1 MFNVKISLF
10 ARTRDLEHNIDSLH
24 DKIIEMTMVFKE
36 AVDIYLQ
43 EQRSEKYRQTSKK
56 IKIIEHD
63 SDTLRREIES
73 KLYEQNLIPDLRGNI
88 LELVENL
95 DRVVN
100 LFDEVA
106 HKFYIERPDIP
117 EEYHNKLKEL
127 VNQVA
132 DCAENMAIA
141 SRAFFRDL
149 VTLRDYSKKVYLLEH
164 QSDKTA
170 AKLRNDVFDSN
181 LDLAHKMQINNFI
194 EEVENKGGGP
204 STDFFADN
212 DVAFI
217 EHRELLTQQL
227 REIKKLQIDNEFAP
241 VSYAKI
247 TLRQSALAKSHCP
260 THAIFKP
267 DITPIVGAGEL
278 GELYVEL
285 TPESIERVSCKMDKA
300 ETTTNKKNID
310 GKDIPYPSRIR
321 SEIGAID
328 HISQHTKSDK
338 RKFSIKEAIEWL
350 SDSRSG
356 GAYIVELFE
365 DPPAKKDWDTLSIQ
379 KRQLFSTF
387 INGLENFGSGLYAL
401 KIKQDKGA
409 AVLYGIKLEEAK
421 DKILE
426 EIEKELL

>member
-95 DRVVN
+95 DRVIN

-106 HKFYIERPDIP
+106 HKFYIERPKIP
-117 EEYHNKLKEL
+117 EEYHSKLKEL

-170 AKLRNDVFDSN
+170 AKLRNEVFDSD

-194 EEVENKGGGP
+194 EEVADIADLAE
-204 STDFFADN
+204 DCIDALLIFA
-212 DVAFI
+212 I
-217 EHRELLTQQL
+217 K
-227 REIKKLQIDNEFAP
+227 REI
-241 VSYAKI
+241 
-247 TLRQSALAKSHCP
+247 
-260 THAIFKP
+260 
-267 DITPIVGAGEL
+267 
-278 GELYVEL
+278 
-285 TPESIERVSCKMDKA
+285 
-300 ETTTNKKNID
+300 
-310 GKDIPYPSRIR
+310 
-321 SEIGAID
+321 
-328 HISQHTKSDK
+328 
-338 RKFSIKEAIEWL
+338 
-350 SDSRSG
+350 
-356 GAYIVELFE
+356 
-365 DPPAKKDWDTLSIQ
+365 
-379 KRQLFSTF
+379 
-387 INGLENFGSGLYAL
+387 
-401 KIKQDKGA
+401 
-409 AVLYGIKLEEAK
+409 
-421 DKILE
+421 
-426 EIEKELL
+426 

>member
-43 EQRSEKYRQTSKK
+43 EKRSEKYRQTSKK

-95 DRVVN
+95 DRVIN

-106 HKFYIERPDIP
+106 HKFYIERPEIP

-127 VNQVA
+127 VNQVT

-149 VTLRDYSKKVYLLEH
+149 VTLHDYSKKVYLLEH

-170 AKLRNDVFDSN
+170 AKLRNEVFDSD

-194 EEVENKGGGP
+194 EEVADIADLAEDCID
-204 STDFFADN
+204 SLLIFA
-212 DVAFI
+212 I
-217 EHRELLTQQL
+217 K
-227 REIKKLQIDNEFAP
+227 REI
-241 VSYAKI
+241 
-247 TLRQSALAKSHCP
+247 
-260 THAIFKP
+260 
-267 DITPIVGAGEL
+267 
-278 GELYVEL
+278 
-285 TPESIERVSCKMDKA
+285 
-300 ETTTNKKNID
+300 
-310 GKDIPYPSRIR
+310 
-321 SEIGAID
+321 
-328 HISQHTKSDK
+328 
-338 RKFSIKEAIEWL
+338 
-350 SDSRSG
+350 
-356 GAYIVELFE
+356 
-365 DPPAKKDWDTLSIQ
+365 
-379 KRQLFSTF
+379 
-387 INGLENFGSGLYAL
+387 
-401 KIKQDKGA
+401 
-409 AVLYGIKLEEAK
+409 
-421 DKILE
+421 
-426 EIEKELL
+426 